1 MTLDSNR
8 THVKMILQEVAA
20 GAVFLNL
27 ALHDL
32 CALVASP
39 GSSGGALRPPR
50 FAH

>member
-1 MTLDSNR
+1 MTLDTDR
-8 THVKMILQEVAA
+8 THVKMILRDVAFA
-20 GAVFLNL
+20 AVFLNL

-39 GSSGGALRPPR
+39 GSSAPAFRPPR